1 MFSSSPP
8 PHPPPAE
15 AGGGKKTMQH
25 LALYKLYTMPFAYCS
40 NCFLSQVLLAFQFHF
55 LRQFYLTVYVPREI
69 DDLEACSAI
78 GPAMNGKKKKK
89 RHIFIDPISGTADR
103 MPISPAK
110 SSHW

>member
-1 MFSSSPP
+1 
-8 PHPPPAE
+8 
-15 AGGGKKTMQH
+15 
-25 LALYKLYTMPFAYCS
+25 
-40 NCFLSQVLLAFQFHF
+40 LSLLFHVLLSFKFHF
-55 LRQFYLTVYVPREI
+55 LRQFYLTVYVPRVGGEV
-69 DDLEACSAI
+69 ENPCSAI